1 MDKAKEIYLQW
12 KEKAQID
19 YTPLF
24 ISHWLSFNAWMQD
37 NFLGIETDDRPKLE
51 LLKQEDHPLY
61 DRFNELIFIQDID
74 GNRFRGNFGELHRAL
89 VNARIPYKNWP
100 NQIISLD
107 TCPITWQGISST
119 LESVLKKEGQQDKI
133 GIGKNLWVENNTK
146 RLFAAYIEI
155 LYQIRCELF
164 HGRLEPSRDHER
176 VMKQLYLTLSMIM
189 EHV

>member
-1 MDKAKEIYLQW
+1 MDKAKKIYIQW

-19 YTPLF
+19 YIPLF

-37 NFLGIETDDRPKLE
+37 NFSGTDDRPKLE
-51 LLKQEDHPLY
+51 LIKQQPHPLY
-61 DRFNELIFIQDID
+61 DRFNDLILTKDID

-89 VNARIPYKNWP
+89 VNASIPYKKWP
-100 NQIISLD
+100 NEIISLD
-107 TCPITWQGISST
+107 ACPITWGGVSPT
-119 LESVLKKEGQQDKI
+119 LESVLKKENQQHKI
-133 GIGKNLWVENNTK
+133 EIGKNLWVENDTK
-146 RLFAAYIEI
+146 RLFGAYIEI